1 MSRLSPG
8 MASLVSVRL
17 TSVRL
22 MLVPLTIVAASFAA
36 ASDKESVWR
45 GKQSAVTA
53 RPLDRDQ
60 QPSPALLR
68 RVGNEIR
75 DVVDN
80 HQPTADVP
88 AIPVMPDVPGM
99 TTGFD
104 ESNAM
109 QIEKDLRYQKLYGQ
123 VRALLDGWEQR
134 QSKPAADDSVNP
146 SDGRRSDE
154 DDSEPLNPSPPRTD
168 QDGLPT
174 EAVEKSLPG
183 QAVDLLKGTA
193 AIVDGPIDRLALANN
208 LYATG
213 QLVLALEMYEQI
225 DQSAVSPQDRYWIEY
240 QMACCLRKLKRIPE
254 AQSRFR
260 RLAAQPE
267 AGVLNEMS
275 RWWLDRIADRA
286 ALEADIQRF
295 QKVMDTIREAQNV
308 QSRTR

>member
-1 MSRLSPG
+1 MSRLSVG
-8 MASLVSVRL
+8 SAYLIFVRRM
-17 TSVRL
+17 SVRL

-36 ASDKESVWR
+36 ASDKESAWR

-53 RPLDRDQ
+53 RPLDREQ
-60 QPSPALLR
+60 QPSPALLH

-80 HQPTADVP
+80 HQSTADVP
-88 AIPVMPDVPGM
+88 VMPNVPGM
-99 TTGFD
+99 TNGFD

-109 QIEKDLRYQKLYGQ
+109 QMEKDLRYQRLYDQ

-134 QSKPAADDSVNP
+134 QVKPAGNDPVNP
-146 SDGRRSDE
+146 SDGDRSIH

-168 QDGLPT
+168 QHGLPN
-174 EAVEKSLPG
+174 EAVERSLPG
-183 QAVDLLKGTA
+183 QAVDPLRVAT

-225 DQSAVSPQDRYWIEY
+225 DQSAVSQQDRYWIEY
-240 QMACCLRKLKRIPE
+240 QLACCLRKLRRIPE

-275 RWWLDRIADRA
+275 RWWLDRITDRA
-286 ALEADIQRF
+286 ALETDIQRL
-295 QKVMDTIREAQNV
+295 QKIMDTIREAQNV